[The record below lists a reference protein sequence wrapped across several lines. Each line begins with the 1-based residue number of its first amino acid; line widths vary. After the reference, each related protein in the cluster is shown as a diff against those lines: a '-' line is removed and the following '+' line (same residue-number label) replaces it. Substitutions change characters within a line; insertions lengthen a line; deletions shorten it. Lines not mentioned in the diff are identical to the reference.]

1 MFAFQEE
8 NQVVVEETLNHLSNG
23 IGIVEENVNHLQ
35 TEVEQLQ
42 LEVDILQDENTLRE
56 EQFVSK
62 SIYPFDILMA
72 WPDCLQTA

>member
-42 LEVDILQDENTLRE
+42 LEVKILQDDNTLRE
-56 EQFVSK
+56 EQIVSK
-62 SIYPFDILMA
+62 IYSFDTLMA